1 MLNENFNKL
10 PYKRYRKIAYVEAV
24 QYPEDFLVETL
35 EGIMR
40 GYAGDYL
47 CRGVDGE
54 FWPVQK
60 DIFERTYVELP
71 EPEGPGNVIEF
82 PIHIK

>member
-1 MLNENFNKL
+1 MINDGFDKL
-10 PYKRYRKIAYVEAV
+10 SYKKYRKIAYVEAV
-24 QYPEDFLVETL
+24 QSTSDFLVETL

-47 CRGVDGE
+47 CRGIDGE
-54 FWPVQK
+54 YWPVK
-60 DIFERTYVELP
+60 KEIFERTYVELP
-71 EPEGPGNVIEF
+71 EPDGPSNIIDF